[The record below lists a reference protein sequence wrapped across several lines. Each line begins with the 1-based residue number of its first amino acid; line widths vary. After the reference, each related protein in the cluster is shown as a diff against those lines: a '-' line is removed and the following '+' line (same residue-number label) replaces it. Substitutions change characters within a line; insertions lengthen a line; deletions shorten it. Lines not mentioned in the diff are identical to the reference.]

1 MKCKTTFRPRLLIRY
16 KCASHYV
23 LINGLRK
30 CLISS
35 IGGNEIGLTP
45 TTRKL
50 LCDFP
55 SYITTDGEVFLT
67 CQFNNHLSFLSR
79 KKAILSLEVTY
90 IFITTV
96 LVTFTLILFLFYKI
110 YRLTP
115 AKVVAILFYC
125 HSHNKLQSC

>member
-1 MKCKTTFRPRLLIRY
+1 MKCKTAFRPRLLIRY

-90 IFITTV
+90 ILNNSISYIHFNIVFI
-96 LVTFTLILFLFYKI
+96 L
-110 YRLTP
+110 
-115 AKVVAILFYC
+115 
-125 HSHNKLQSC
+125 